1 MGVFQQRQYRRDH
14 GSLASPSRGPRETGF
29 CATRRL
35 AACRPAASDCDGS
48 CSRAACSQFDRL
60 SAPISPTIAATTE
73 PEMRDRP
80 DVALGDELA
89 SSALNLA
96 KANPRLRPLHLVV
109 RETEFCGQ
117 RLAGDFSRRMRE
129 NGRNSVRRPRHA
141 SLTDR
146 NCEGFCRPGNRV
158 GLPVLYG
165 GARRNRTD
173 DLFNAMH
180 ASLPRSAASRNAS
193 VHQENEL
200 REVRLGLSNADRL
213 HFSISGRPR
222 CDHISPE
229 RRHRR
234 RGCNHISF
242 ATGAN
247 PSARVRSRRRNVAQS
262 VGSVC
267 G

>member
-1 MGVFQQRQYRRDH
+1 MISAAECGRTAGIRFADRDY
-14 GSLASPSRGPRETGF
+14 
-29 CATRRL
+29 
-35 AACRPAASDCDGS
+35 
-48 CSRAACSQFDRL
+48 
-60 SAPISPTIAATTE
+60 
-73 PEMRDRP
+73 
-80 DVALGDELA
+80 
-89 SSALNLA
+89 
-96 KANPRLRPLHLVV
+96 
-109 RETEFCGQ
+109 
-117 RLAGDFSRRMRE
+117 
-129 NGRNSVRRPRHA
+129 A
-141 SLTDR
+141 SLTRR
-146 NCEGFCRPGNRV
+146 NCEGFCLPGNRP
-158 GLPVLYG
+158 GLPVLHG

-267 G
+267 GSSRRASVLAFGPIFDSPQTRRTPKGAAPRPAAVGLAGKIGAVALAWTSTSLLTASPPRPAAPRSTRRVVAAFLPTAAAGGIAGCTID